1 MTFKNWSIALIAAAM
16 VAPMSASALGIDV
29 VDVVTGNGTVGY
41 VEDGDTVTLN
51 IRIENGTNEDV
62 AGLGIAISG
71 YDAGAIGI
79 SGDNHLLFVGGS
91 NSEALSEFNIP
102 TVGPVNG
109 LIPTAVTQDGA
120 PFPFF
125 TELRVQAFDAV
136 ALDGSNGDGSL
147 DNGVGGTGTGSG
159 DYHMSV
165 TFQAVALGATPLSPA
180 VLTLDIGTG
189 SFGNGAIQAGD
200 GAVLPLNN
208 ALQTITVVPEP
219 GTALLMG
226 LGLAGLA
233 AAGRRE

>member
-1 MTFKNWSIALIAAAM
+1 MTFKNWSLAVIAAAM
-16 VAPMSASALGIDV
+16 VAPMSASALGISV

-41 VEDGDTVTLN
+41 VENGDTVTLN
-51 IRIENGTNEDV
+51 IRIENNTNQDV
-62 AGLGIAISG
+62 AGLGIAVSG
-71 YDAGAIGI
+71 YDAGAVGI
-79 SGDNHLLFVGGS
+79 ASDNNLVFVSGS
-91 NSEALSEFNIP
+91 NSEALSEFNLP

-109 LIPTAVTQDGA
+109 LISTSVTQDGA

-136 ALDGSNGDGSL
+136 ALMGSNGDGSL
-147 DNGVGGTGTGSG
+147 DGGVGGLGTGNG

-180 VLTLDIGTG
+180 VLNLEIGTG
-189 SFGNGAIQAGD
+189 SFGNGAIEAGT
-200 GAVLPLNN
+200 GNILAFNN
-208 ALQTITVVPEP
+208 AFQSITVVPEP

-233 AAGRRE
+233 SRRR